1 MTAATGPGQQPTAA
15 APQASGP
22 LLVLTAALL
31 WGTVGPARAL
41 AQDGLSAVV
50 VGGWRQLLGGMVL
63 LVPLVVRRARP
74 GLLRLASRPAVLTAA
89 AATGAYQVLFLYAV
103 TAVGAGLATAVAL
116 GVAPAATG
124 ICSWL
129 WQRDRPGGLWAV
141 STAICVA
148 GTTLLLSGPTSGQQP
163 NVLGLLAALGAGL
176 CYGIYTVAARIM
188 ATDGADVT
196 AVAAVT
202 LLLGGLPAL
211 PWMAV
216 QVPAVLHSTQLVLVL
231 WLGVITCGA
240 AYWCFMR
247 GMTSTSASAAGTL
260 SLAEP
265 IAAVALS
272 VALLGEKLTV
282 TQASGCALVVVGLAI
297 TATRPARQPLLQTE
311 DLEHRTQAQGPTRPL
326 AGDYGD
332 HSLGPS
338 AERAGKQRRH
348 TYPGTA
354 ALHTFC
360 PRARAWLS

>member
-1 MTAATGPGQQPTAA
+1 VTAPAATAATGTRQQLPAA
-15 APQASGP
+15 ASLTSGP
-22 LLVLTAALL
+22 LLVLIAALL

-41 AQDGLSAVV
+41 AQDGLPAVAL
-50 VGGWRQLLGGMVL
+50 GGWRQLLGGMIL

-74 GLLRLASRPAVLTAA
+74 GLLRLASRPAVLAAA

-129 WQRDRPGGLWAV
+129 WQRDRPGRLWAV

-148 GTTLLLSGPTSGQQP
+148 GTTLLLSGSTSGQQP
-163 NVLGLLAALGAGL
+163 GGLGLLAALGAGL
-176 CYGIYTVAARIM
+176 CYGLYTVAARIM
-188 ATDGADVT
+188 ATDGTDVT

-202 LLLGGLPAL
+202 LLLGALPAL

-216 QVPAVLHSTQLVLVL
+216 HAPAVLHPAPLLLIV
-231 WLGVITCGA
+231 WLGVVTCGA

-265 IAAVALS
+265 VAAVALS
-272 VALLGEKLTV
+272 VALLGEKLTAA
-282 TQASGCALVVVGLAI
+282 QASGCALVVVGLAI
-297 TATRPARQPLLQTE
+297 TASKPRRPSLQAE
-311 DLEHRTQAQGPTRPL
+311 DLGHRTQAQGPTQPL
-326 AGDYGD
+326 TAGSGD
-332 HSLGPS
+332 RSL
-338 AERAGKQRRH
+338 RTRR
-348 TYPGTA
+348 
-354 ALHTFC
+354 
-360 PRARAWLS
+360 

>member
-1 MTAATGPGQQPTAA
+1 MTAPAATAAIGTGQQLPAA
-15 APQASGP
+15 APLPSGP
-22 LLVLTAALL
+22 LLALTAALL

-41 AQDGLSAVV
+41 AQDGLPAVA
-50 VGGWRQLLGGMVL
+50 VGGWRQLLGGMIL

-74 GLLRLASRPAVLTAA
+74 GLLRLASRPAVLAAA

-129 WQRDRPGGLWAV
+129 WQHDRPGRLWAV

-148 GTTLLLSGPTSGQQP
+148 GTTLLL
-163 NVLGLLAALGAGL
+163 LGA
-176 CYGIYTVAARIM
+176 
-188 ATDGADVT
+188 
-196 AVAAVT
+196 
-202 LLLGGLPAL
+202 LPAL

-216 QVPAVLHSTQLVLVL
+216 HAPAVLHPAPLLLVV
-231 WLGVITCGA
+231 WLGVVTCGA

-272 VALLGEKLTV
+272 VALLGEKLTAA
-282 TQASGCALVVVGLAI
+282 QAGGCALVVVGLTI
-297 TATRPARQPLLQTE
+297 TASRPARQPRSRRAAGSPC
-311 DLEHRTQAQGPTRPL
+311 RT
-326 AGDYGD
+326 
-332 HSLGPS
+332 SFS
-338 AERAGKQRRH
+338 
-348 TYPGTA
+348 
-354 ALHTFC
+354 C
-360 PRARAWLS
+360 

>member
-1 MTAATGPGQQPTAA
+1 MTAPAPTAA
-15 APQASGP
+15 IGTKRHLPAVAPLASGP
-22 LLVLTAALL
+22 LLVLTAAVL

-41 AQDGLSAVV
+41 AQDGLSAVAL
-50 VGGWRQLLGGMVL
+50 GGWRQLLGGMVL

-74 GLLRLASRPAVLTAA
+74 GLLRLASRPAVLAAA

-124 ICSWL
+124 IGSWL
-129 WQRDRPGGLWAV
+129 WQRDRPGRLWAV
-141 STAICVA
+141 STAICVT
-148 GTTLLLSGPTSGQQP
+148 GTTLLLSGSTSGQQP
-163 NVLGLLAALGAGL
+163 DVLGLLAALGAGL
-176 CYGIYTVAARIM
+176 CYGLYTVAARIM

-202 LLLGGLPAL
+202 LLLGALPAL

-216 QVPAVLHSTQLVLVL
+216 HAPAVLHPEPLLLVA
-231 WLGVITCGA
+231 WLGGITCGA

-272 VALLGEKLTV
+272 VALLGEKLTAA
-282 TQASGCALVVVGLAI
+282 QASGCALVVVGLAI
-297 TATRPARQPLLQTE
+297 TATRPRQPSLQTE
-311 DLEHRTQAQGPTRPL
+311 DLEHRTRALGSTRPL
-326 AGDYGD
+326 AAGDGD
-332 HSLGPS
+332 RSLRS
-338 AERAGKQRRH
+338 RRRMGGH
-348 TYPGTA
+348 K
-354 ALHTFC
+354 AL
-360 PRARAWLS
+360 S